1 MGESVD
7 HSFPF
12 TRKNWSL
19 FLLGLAAIIL
29 GYALLSIP
37 PATGF
42 LSLTLA
48 PILLVTGYCVLIPVA
63 ILIRDRDC
71 GDADP
76 AKRGSA

>member
-37 PATGF
+37 PATKASSRAGA
-42 LSLTLA
+42 LS
-48 PILLVTGYCVLIPVA
+48 
-63 ILIRDRDC
+63 
-71 GDADP
+71 
-76 AKRGSA
+76 